1 MTIGKEILT
10 AVVGVKLISKAIQR
24 FPRLAESAEE
34 HLNTVRA
41 ALGAW
46 AFTLIAISGK
56 KKCLA
61 A

>member
-1 MTIGKEILT
+1 
-10 AVVGVKLISKAIQR
+10 VVGVKLISKAIQR